1 MLIYYREVNT
11 MKDVREIYQ
20 ELEKIKRK
28 IDENVSKY
36 QNSKTPRE
44 EDDEKA
50 LQELKIMQKAISNS
64 ISNMA
69 NFRTEVIKEQEDN
82 SVVENENLSTMKNA
96 QSLSNSSVTDEEDIV
111 AQIMAQTLLNKE
123 NISEQKKQEDL
134 AEDPPLE
141 PIMDD
146 LLKDSKSEVSMHEM
160 NSSTDTDLEKQLI
173 NRLMMDYLSEDERKK
188 LNETKQPSPESAVI
202 SENEDH
208 FDQFYSKKQEIPK
221 PIETE
226 FSIEQNDSKKT
237 NEPDDLLNKSNQPY
251 PLPLFEERDENQ
263 NLSSKFV
270 NFRNSQKLWQ
280 NIRNQAGIEEPKDD
294 YYEEIEKSISSKE
307 SLSDIPPYTP
317 NFEKAANSWSQI
329 MEKATPTIN
338 SPDYVAPIQQKK
350 IAQDNFN
357 EPSSYQNIN
366 GLFMNDIYEE
376 AKAEDINKAPWSKE
390 EYISI
395 GNNDDIKN
403 KSVPVKE
410 LISDENQPI
419 LQKNNTKKPISGIVT
434 KIRKSLKNMDKE
446 IKVRIGVIAATL
458 ILGLTSVGASELI
471 NNRKE
476 SKSAKATTESV
487 SENDVKN
494 TDLEK
499 EIEKSLN
506 DLENPYQIKAGDDIV
521 TKAENVDK
529 TSSQE
534 KTTNETK
541 KQDTTSQQSN
551 QSNDEKESSPENLTI
566 LEDENIENKE
576 ESFIKI
582 GGNIKLNEGT
592 RIYNNEY
599 DAYLGENSYSA
610 YYKNTDKRVILGV
623 AILNENGMNQI
634 YASDELA
641 NQKIDELIK
650 NGGEVVSILT
660 ANQEK
665 YLQDY
670 DGSSPLINAEIN
682 AYAEG
687 WYNVN
692 DIANQNVKGMQ
703 R

>member
-1 MLIYYREVNT
+1 

-36 QNSKTPRE
+36 QNSKTPRK

-50 LQELKIMQKAISNS
+50 LQELKIMQKAFSNS

-69 NFRTEVIKEQEDN
+69 NFRTEVIKEQKDN
-82 SVVENENLSTMKNA
+82 SVVENENLSTMENA

-134 AEDPPLE
+134 AEEQPLE

-188 LNETKQPSPESAVI
+188 LNETKQPSPESTVI

-226 FSIEQNDSKKT
+226 VSIEQNDSKKT

-263 NLSSKFV
+263 NLSSKSV

-307 SLSDIPPYTP
+307 SLSNIPPYTP
-317 NFEKAANSWSQI
+317 NFEKAANSWNQI

-338 SPDYVAPIQQKK
+338 SPDYVAPIQQQKK
-350 IAQDNFN
+350 AQDNFT

-476 SKSAKATTESV
+476 SKSAKATTENI

-499 EIEKSLN
+499 DIEKSLN
-506 DLENPYQIKAGDDIV
+506 DLENPYQTKAGDDIV

>member
-1 MLIYYREVNT
+1 

-534 KTTNETK
+534 KTTNETE

>member
-1 MLIYYREVNT
+1 

-350 IAQDNFN
+350 IAQDNFT

-499 EIEKSLN
+499 EIEKNLN

-534 KTTNETK
+534 KTTNETE

>member
-263 NLSSKFV
+263 NLSSKSV

-317 NFEKAANSWSQI
+317 NFEKAANSWNQI

-534 KTTNETK
+534 KTTNETE